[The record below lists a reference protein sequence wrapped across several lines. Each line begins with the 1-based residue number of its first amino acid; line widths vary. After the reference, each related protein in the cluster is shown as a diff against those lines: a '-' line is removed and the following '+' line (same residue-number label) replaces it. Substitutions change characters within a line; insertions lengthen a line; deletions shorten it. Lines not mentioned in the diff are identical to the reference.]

1 MVSNVDERMKDRAF
15 RTLDG
20 IRGVAALCIVVLHSH
35 RYFGDPLPSAQM
47 AVDLFFVL
55 SGFVLAHA
63 YEERFREGMS
73 PWRFMLARYVRLY
86 PVYLLG
92 IILGLV
98 QALCM
103 MRYQGQ
109 EVMENHPEQEWTWS
123 QLLVDLPF
131 AALML
136 PDLFAAA
143 LFPLNGIMWSI
154 FFELLANLVWVLSRR
169 LLESTKVLVGVVLV
183 SGALFT
189 GAAFWWDSTALGVG
203 WNTFAGGLAR
213 VLYSFMLGVL
223 LHRFHRAVRVPRIH
237 PLLLLG
243 VLPALAAFDLST
255 VSQLFC
261 ALVVLPLLV
270 LLGAKAEPQGGTAFL
285 CTRLGLASYAVYALH
300 KRLYMLSCG
309 ILLQFF
315 GLRVEQ
321 YAPWGGLVF
330 LVLLVSGC
338 VLLADRFETPA
349 RRALSRRLMPP
360 LGVPK
365 VIASPPRQS
374 EDPDAGPDNSRPQ
387 VGPSSKNS

>member
-1 MVSNVDERMKDRAF
+1 MKDRAF

-92 IILGLV
+92 TILGLV

-109 EVMENHPEQEWTWS
+109 EVMENHPDQEWTWS

-136 PDLFAAA
+136 PDPFAAA

-183 SGALFT
+183 SGVLFT
-189 GAAFWWDSTALGVG
+189 GAALWWDSTALGVG
-203 WNTFAGGLAR
+203 WDTFAGGLAR

-223 LHRFHRAVRVPRIH
+223 LHRFHRAVRAPRIH

-255 VSQLFC
+255 ISQLCC

-270 LLGAKAEPQGGTAFL
+270 LLGAKAEPQGATALL

-349 RRALSRRLMPP
+349 RRALSRRLIPP
-360 LGVPK
+360 LVVTSK

-374 EDPDAGPDNSRPQ
+374 EDPDRGPDNSRPQ

>member
-1 MVSNVDERMKDRAF
+1 MVPKVDGRKKDRAF
-15 RTLDG
+15 KTLDG

-73 PWRFMLARYVRLY
+73 PWRFMLSRYARLY

-103 MRYQGQ
+103 MWYHGQ
-109 EVMENHPEQEWTWS
+109 EVMENHPEQHWTWS
-123 QLLVDLPF
+123 QLLLDLPF

-136 PDLFAAA
+136 PDPFAAA

-189 GAAFWWDSTALGVG
+189 GAALWWDSTALGVG
-203 WNTFAGGLAR
+203 WHTFAGGLVR

-223 LHRFHRAVRVPRIH
+223 LHRFHRAARVPRIH

-243 VLPALAAFDLST
+243 VLPALAAFDLGT
-255 VSQLFC
+255 VGQLFC

-285 CTRLGLASYAVYALH
+285 CSRIGLASYAVYALH

-321 YAPWGGLVF
+321 YAPWSGLVF
-330 LVLLVSGC
+330 LVLLVAGC
-338 VLLADRFETPA
+338 VLLADRFEAPA
-349 RRALSRRLMPP
+349 RRALSRRLIPSP
-360 LGVPK
+360 VVTSV
-365 VIASPPRQS
+365 VIASPPRHSDESPEGQPKRQS
-374 EDPDAGPDNSRPQ
+374 
-387 VGPSSKNS
+387 VGE